1 MRSAIIGHTKDM
13 NLHSSIDKYK
23 GHDAMTWSNDDDKSL
38 WEISQCLAI
47 TVTVLLISWKLS
59 NTGKRMFYNVR
70 LF

>member
-23 GHDAMTWSNDDDKSL
+23 GHDAMTWSNDDDDKSL

-47 TVTVLLISWKLS
+47 TVTFFTDLMETFQYREPNVL
-59 NTGKRMFYNVR
+59 
-70 LF
+70 